1 MFRKDTLIMQGRVIF
16 TRCSNYEPPPVQQAL
31 TNNLKGFKQS
41 RKSNQNNI
49 KTALCGVYGGENEH
63 IKTITES
70 NLCVVVLV
78 INTLLKES
86 PSIAHWAHLFGPFAE
101 KWLPNGKYFSHRK
114 TCKSL

>member
-1 MFRKDTLIMQGRVIF
+1 MITQGKVIF

-86 PSIAHWAHLFGPFAE
+86 PKHSASGASFRA
-101 KWLPNGKYFSHRK
+101 LPKSGCLKAKLIFKFRK
-114 TCKSL
+114 ECDQY